1 MKPIFDVNGDFVS
14 MMNSGGRPISEIF
27 ATNQLIAHKGGNAG
41 TANTIANFEAGIA
54 NGYKILE
61 GDVRFTSDTVP
72 VLSHDAS
79 VGGYNI
85 ASYTYEQIHALV
97 PTLARLDDF
106 LLLCKQNNVVA
117 ELDFTKEY
125 NSSQTQICYETVAE
139 CGMLGR
145 TMFTAYANT
154 CRALLEIDE
163 DIVVCASGIAST
175 SAVNG
180 LSDIIASARLCVCS
194 TDYSAVT
201 EALVQ
206 YMHSA
211 GCLSKPWTVNSVATI
226 NTLFGYGCDFII
238 TDSVKPSDI
247 VPS

>member
-1 MKPIFDVNGDFVS
+1 MQPIYNVDGNFINL
-14 MMNSGGRPISEIF
+14 MNSGGRPISPIW

-79 VGGYNI
+79 VSGYTI
-85 ASYTYEQIHALV
+85 ASYTYDQIHALV

-106 LLLCKQNNVVA
+106 LFLCKQNNVCA

-125 NSSQTQICYETVAE
+125 NASQIQKCYDTIKS

-145 TMFTAYANT
+145 TMVTAYAAQV
-154 CRALLEIDE
+154 RAFIEIDA
-163 DIVVCASGIAST
+163 DMILCASGISTT
-175 SAVNG
+175 SAVDA
-180 LSDIIASARLCVCS
+180 LADVIAAARLVVCS
-194 TDYSAVT
+194 VESANVT
-201 EALVQ
+201 KSLID
-206 YMHSA
+206 YMHTK
-211 GCLSKPWTVNSVATI
+211 GCLCKPWTVNSVSTV
-226 NTLFGYGCDFII
+226 NTLFGNGADYII
-238 TDSVKPSDI
+238 TDSVLPSAL
-247 VPS
+247 